1 VPLLT
6 SDLAKTEL
14 ESSRQFLLGF
24 SSALVSYCHISLSKR
39 FTANGAAAFDVNFIR
54 DAFQGYYQVEQV
66 DDTSRLFLGY
76 SQSSSPLRST
86 HALQQFDGATRF
98 FFLTCLCLRVAV
110 RNAFRTQSDFLQKDQ
125 HIWSMLENLADA
137 KESIP
142 PGGVG
147 SLAVVKPNVTALL
160 GWQAYLEDPD
170 LVRATT
176 EVALVQLGWIHSLA
190 ANEDGKDLRLVPD
203 WMCREPAR
211 WITKVAQRASHL
223 MKPSQTDRAVEYATR
238 LLDLGSSSGG
248 ASSNVRF
255 TFSPIVTTALI
266 DIISAFVQVSV
277 RRARAQA
284 EVQKFR
290 QKRLFADDSRNDDWD
305 IDIYSSFDSRDS
317 GVTVFTNELVRTL
330 LCPTLA
336 RTLVDV
342 GIVEGFDMEKD
353 DSFSK
358 HGAKLKIAE
367 LISRLWYHPSSKFR
381 ESFAT
386 ISDKDL
392 IAFTS
397 SVASETAV
405 CLNFGLEALTKIY
418 TNEKQSFGS
427 VRTNIDNAMLNQ
439 TTQAVVGQ
447 LFATRGY
454 LWTLSTI
461 SLDDRVAMRLGGAVQ
476 SLDRHSFSG
485 IANML
490 INVLEAIT
498 SSDGGTKSDHEN
510 VAAGPTSKFIDSNV
524 FSSLSSEEKKRLVH
538 DVVRQRIRNKV
549 EYGLD
554 VACLCRVML
563 ALFARWHSAA
573 AIHDERGN
581 RTSPLL
587 KAVAQI
593 EDWDH
598 ERANAVFERL
608 VVAHNLVG
616 GNECDNS
623 LAILQSDG
631 HVDHVNWEMN
641 YIDKDVSQDRKRNR
655 RTSAIN
661 QRNLASISAQM
672 ANYDSIKAFLSDLER
687 EISDTSAYKSV
698 EVSRIPEFESTI
710 FCGETWDDAM
720 YTSALSEWVVSS
732 EPFASGKETFA
743 HYYDKVARNRMAG
756 SAKTLVKEARRCHK
770 LLADPSANSAI
781 YLCFAEERMDLC
793 RAVVTGP
800 IDTPYAHGL
809 FVFDIYFPQSY
820 PLVPPMI
827 TLMTTGMNACCILCI
842 LRLRTATT
850 TNVVVLALLFSGGG
864 RVRFNPN
871 LYVDGKVCLSLLG
884 VASASD
890 DSQRWNKD
898 LSSLAQVLLSI
909 QSQILGVSEPYYNE
923 GNGVSPHLRGTR
935 EGNAGSEAYSRTIR
949 LANLRY
955 AMIDILR
962 HPPRGFEEVVS
973 RHFAL
978 CRRRI
983 AMQSKR
989 WMLEAAATARR
1000 SQSREND
1007 KIHAQFSQLH
1017 ADLLSLLKESPSSND
1032 YSSLKA
1038 LESDANAVS
1047 ILDPSSHWR
1056 MAANSAS
1063 EQVGNGSVAN
1073 EKKIAARTTL
1083 DSNATATGN
1092 ARQQVPANFNPWAF
1106 PHTVSPQSTKDTDT
1120 GHTSDDELYE

>member
-1 VPLLT
+1 MDPCSESLVPLLT
-6 SDLAKTEL
+6 SDLAKTEM

-24 SSALVSYCHISLSKR
+24 SSALVTYCQISLSKR
-39 FTANGAAAFDVNFIR
+39 FNANGTAAFDVNFIR
-54 DAFQGYYQVEQV
+54 NGFQGCYQVEQV
-66 DDTSRLFLGY
+66 DDTNRLFLGC
-76 SQSSSPLRST
+76 SHSPTPLRSA
-86 HALQQFDGATRF
+86 HGLQQFDGATRF

-110 RNAFRTQSDFLQKDQ
+110 RNAFRTQSNFVQKDQ
-125 HIWSMLENLADA
+125 HIWSLLENLADA
-137 KESIP
+137 EEKIP
-142 PGGVG
+142 TARIG
-147 SLAVVKPNVTALL
+147 SLTVFKPNVTALL

-190 ANEDGKDLRLVPD
+190 ANENGKDLWLVPD

-223 MKPSQTDRAVEYATR
+223 MKPTQTDRAVEYATR
-238 LLDLGSSSGG
+238 LLDLGSSSVG

-266 DIISAFVQVSV
+266 DILSAFVQVSV
-277 RRARAQA
+277 RRARSQA
-284 EVQKFR
+284 EVQKFQ
-290 QKRLFADDSRNDDWD
+290 QKWSFADDSRKDDWD

-358 HGAKLKIAE
+358 HGAKSKIAE
-367 LISRLWYHPSSKFR
+367 LISRLWYHPSGKFR

-405 CLNFGLEALTKIY
+405 SLNFGLEALTKIY
-418 TNEKQSFGS
+418 TNEKQSLRS
-427 VRTNIDNAMLNQ
+427 ARTNIDDAMLNH

-447 LFATRGY
+447 LCATRGY

-476 SLDRHSFSG
+476 SLDNHNFSG

-490 INVLEAIT
+490 INVLEAVT

-510 VAAGPTSKFIDSNV
+510 VTAGPTLKYADSNV
-524 FSSLSSEEKKRLVH
+524 FASLSSEETKRLVH
-538 DVVRQRIRNKV
+538 DVVCQRIRNKT

-563 ALFARWHSAA
+563 ALFARWHAAA
-573 AIHDERGN
+573 AIYDDRGN

-587 KAVAQI
+587 KAVARI

-598 ERANAVFERL
+598 ERVNAVFQRL

-623 LAILQSDG
+623 LAILHSDG
-631 HVDHVNWEMN
+631 HVDHVNWEIN
-641 YIDKDVSQDRKRNR
+641 YIDKDVSQDRKRNQ

-661 QRNLASISAQM
+661 QRNLASIWTQLASP
-672 ANYDSIKAFLSDLER
+672 DSIKAFLSDLER
-687 EISDTSAYKSV
+687 EISNSSTHKSV
-698 EVSRIPEFESTI
+698 EASSIPEFESAI
-710 FCGETWDDAM
+710 FSEETWDDAV
-720 YTSALSEWVVSS
+720 YASALSEWVVSS

-743 HYYDKVARNRMAG
+743 HYFDKVARNRMTG
-756 SAKTLVKEARRCHK
+756 SGKTLVKEARRCHK

-809 FVFDIYFPQSY
+809 FVFDIYFPPSY

-827 TLMTTGMNACCILCI
+827 TLMTTGTNAC
-842 LRLRTATT
+842 
-850 TNVVVLALLFSGGG
+850 
-864 RVRFNPN
+864 
-871 LYVDGKVCLSLLG
+871 
-884 VASASD
+884 
-890 DSQRWNKD
+890 
-898 LSSLAQVLLSI
+898 
-909 QSQILGVSEPYYNE
+909 
-923 GNGVSPHLRGTR
+923 
-935 EGNAGSEAYSRTIR
+935 
-949 LANLRY
+949 
-955 AMIDILR
+955 
-962 HPPRGFEEVVS
+962 
-973 RHFAL
+973 
-978 CRRRI
+978 
-983 AMQSKR
+983 
-989 WMLEAAATARR
+989 
-1000 SQSREND
+1000 
-1007 KIHAQFSQLH
+1007 
-1017 ADLLSLLKESPSSND
+1017 
-1032 YSSLKA
+1032 
-1038 LESDANAVS
+1038 
-1047 ILDPSSHWR
+1047 
-1056 MAANSAS
+1056 
-1063 EQVGNGSVAN
+1063 
-1073 EKKIAARTTL
+1073 
-1083 DSNATATGN
+1083 
-1092 ARQQVPANFNPWAF
+1092 
-1106 PHTVSPQSTKDTDT
+1106 
-1120 GHTSDDELYE
+1120 

>member
-1 VPLLT
+1 MYPCSESLVPLLT

-24 SSALVSYCHISLSKR
+24 SSALVSYCHINLSKR
-39 FTANGAAAFDVNFIR
+39 FTANGTAAFDVNFIR
-54 DAFQGYYQVEQV
+54 NGFQGYYQVEQV
-66 DDTSRLFLGY
+66 DDTNRLFLGY

-86 HALQQFDGATRF
+86 HAQEQFDGATRF

-110 RNAFRTQSDFLQKDQ
+110 RNAFRTQSDFVQKDQ

-137 KESIP
+137 EEKIP
-142 PGGVG
+142 TGRIG
-147 SLAVVKPNVTALL
+147 SLAVFKPNVSALL

-176 EVALVQLGWIHSLA
+176 EVALIQLGWIHSLA
-190 ANEDGKDLRLVPD
+190 ANVDGKGLSLVPD

-211 WITKVAQRASHL
+211 WITRVARRASHL

-238 LLDLGSSSGG
+238 LLHLGSSSVG
-248 ASSNVRF
+248 APSNVRF

-277 RRARAQA
+277 RRAA
-284 EVQKFR
+284 EVQKIR
-290 QKRLFADDSRNDDWD
+290 QKRSFADDSRKDDWD

-358 HGAKLKIAE
+358 HGAKAKIAE
-367 LISRLWYHPSSKFR
+367 LISRLWYHPSSRFR

-392 IAFTS
+392 IAFAS
-397 SVASETAV
+397 SVASEAAV
-405 CLNFGLEALTKIY
+405 SLNFGLEALTKIY
-418 TNEKQSFGS
+418 INEKQSFRS
-427 VRTNIDNAMLNQ
+427 VRTSIDDAILNH
-439 TTQAVVGQ
+439 TTQAVVGG
-447 LFATRGY
+447 LCAARGY

-476 SLDRHSFSG
+476 SLDSQTFSG

-490 INVLEAIT
+490 VNVLEAVT
-498 SSDGGTKSDHEN
+498 SSDGGVKSDHEN
-510 VAAGPTSKFIDSNV
+510 VAAGPTSKYTDSNV
-524 FSSLSSEEKKRLVH
+524 FASLSSEEKKRLVH
-538 DVVRQRIRNKV
+538 DVVRQRIRNKT

-573 AIHDERGN
+573 AVCDERGN

-608 VVAHNLVG
+608 VVVHNLVS
-616 GNECDNS
+616 GNEYDNFR
-623 LAILQSDG
+623 AILYSDG

-641 YIDKDVSQDRKRNR
+641 SIDRGVSQDRKRNR
-655 RTSAIN
+655 RTAGTN
-661 QRNLASISAQM
+661 LRNLALISTQLSSCE
-672 ANYDSIKAFLSDLER
+672 SIKAFLSDLER
-687 EISDTSAYKSV
+687 EISNSSTHKSA
-698 EVSRIPEFESTI
+698 EVSRIPEFESAI
-710 FCGETWDDAM
+710 FSGETWDDAM
-720 YTSALSEWVVSS
+720 YTSTLSEWVVSS

-743 HYYDKVARNRMAG
+743 HYFGKVARNRMAG
-756 SAKTLVKEARRCHK
+756 SGKTLVKEARRCHR
-770 LLADPSANSAI
+770 LLADPSAYSAI

-827 TLMTTGMNACCILCI
+827 TLLTTGTNACCILCI
-842 LRLRTATT
+842 PGLRTETA
-850 TNVVVLALLFSGGG
+850 TNVVALACF
-864 RVRFNPN
+864 
-871 LYVDGKVCLSLLG
+871 
-884 VASASD
+884 
-890 DSQRWNKD
+890 
-898 LSSLAQVLLSI
+898 
-909 QSQILGVSEPYYNE
+909 
-923 GNGVSPHLRGTR
+923 
-935 EGNAGSEAYSRTIR
+935 
-949 LANLRY
+949 
-955 AMIDILR
+955 
-962 HPPRGFEEVVS
+962 VVS
-973 RHFAL
+973 R
-978 CRRRI
+978 
-983 AMQSKR
+983 
-989 WMLEAAATARR
+989 RR
-1000 SQSREND
+1000 SRSFQPE
-1007 KIHAQFSQLH
+1007 
-1017 ADLLSLLKESPSSND
+1017 SL
-1032 YSSLKA
+1032 
-1038 LESDANAVS
+1038 
-1047 ILDPSSHWR
+1047 R
-1056 MAANSAS
+1056 
-1063 EQVGNGSVAN
+1063 G
-1073 EKKIAARTTL
+1073 R
-1083 DSNATATGN
+1083 
-1092 ARQQVPANFNPWAF
+1092 
-1106 PHTVSPQSTKDTDT
+1106 
-1120 GHTSDDELYE
+1120 